1 MEEKTLKRLEYNK
14 VLEQLAS
21 FAGSPLGRERA
32 LALRPVDDPAVITR
46 WQDEASEGR
55 KLLRL
60 EPTAEMGGWKD
71 IRNQLQRAG
80 RGAVLEPEEVIA
92 VADTLTA
99 GRVLKNFLHE
109 RQETYPLLNEH
120 AFFITPLPDLE
131 KRIKKAILPGGEIAD
146 NASPHLAQTRRK
158 LAAAQLNI
166 KNYLENIIR
175 SPNYQKYLQ
184 DPIVTIREGRY
195 VVPVKIEYRAQVPGI
210 IHDQSASGATLFVE
224 PMAVVDKNNELRRL
238 AVAEK
243 QEIQR
248 ILAVL
253 SEGVAQELES
263 IETSLHTLGEL
274 DFIMARARYSQR
286 LDAWAP
292 ILADEAVLDLRQGRH
307 PLLKGDVVP
316 VNIRLG
322 EDFDTLV
329 ITGPNTGGKTVTLKT
344 AGLHVLMAQSG
355 LHIPAGENSR
365 LGVFQRVFTD
375 IGDEQSIEQSL
386 STFSSHMK
394 NIVEIVNKAGRDS
407 LVLLDE
413 LGAGTDP
420 VEGAALAQSIL
431 EKLHSSGART
441 IATTHYSEL
450 KNFAYARER
459 VENASVEF
467 DTATLR
473 PTYRLLIGKP
483 GRSNAFEIAL
493 RLGLPAGLIKR
504 AREFLSV
511 EQVQFEELMRNL
523 EKAQQEAEADR
534 EAAAKFADEA
544 RVIKEKN
551 EKLAEDL
558 AQRREAILSKAGE
571 EARSLVKSARM
582 EAESAI
588 RELREKIAEESTRAR
603 ESAIHEARDKL
614 GRLHHKVSRA
624 VPEKVFSGQVPVE
637 LHAGQEVLLPRF
649 NQRGYVIAPPG
660 PGEEVQVQVGI
671 IKMNVP
677 LKDLRTVEKPKAGG
691 GQSEV
696 AGMILDKAR
705 DISMELD
712 LRGQYSEEAALL
724 VEKYLDDAYLAGLP
738 RVSLIHGKGT
748 GSLRMAVHK
757 LLKGHRRVKSFRL
770 GEHGEGGYGVTVV
783 ELAN

>member
-1 MEEKTLKRLEYNK
+1 MEEKTLKRLEYHK

-46 WQDEASEGR
+46 WLDEVSEGR

-80 RGAVLEPEEVIA
+80 RGAVLEPEELVA

-99 GRVLKNFLHE
+99 GRVLKNFLNE

-120 AFFITPLPDLE
+120 AFYITPLPDLE
-131 KRIKKAILPGGEIAD
+131 KRIKKAILPGGEISD

-224 PMAVVDKNNELRRL
+224 PMALVDKNNELRRL
-238 AVAEK
+238 AVEEK

-248 ILAVL
+248 ILAGL

-263 IETSLHTLGEL
+263 IDTSLHTLGEL
-274 DFIMARARYSQR
+274 DFIMAKARYSQH

-292 ILADEAVLDLRQGRH
+292 VLADEAVLDIRRGRH

-355 LHIPAGENSR
+355 LHIPAGEDSR

-459 VENASVEF
+459 IENASVEF
-467 DTATLR
+467 DAATLR

-534 EAAAKFADEA
+534 EAAAKLADEA
-544 RVIKEKN
+544 RAIKEKH

-558 AQRREAILSKAGE
+558 AQRREAILAKAGE

-582 EAESAI
+582 EAESTI

-614 GRLHHKVSRA
+614 SRLHHKVSRA
-624 VPEKVFSGQVPVE
+624 VPEKVFSGQVPTE
-637 LHAGQEVLLPRF
+637 LRAGQEVLLPRF

-671 IKMNVP
+671 LKINVP

-691 GQSEV
+691 GQSQV
-696 AGMILDKAR
+696 SGMILEKAR

-712 LRGQYSEEAALL
+712 LRGQYAEEAVLL

-748 GSLRMAVHK
+748 GSLRTAVHK

>member
-80 RGAVLEPEEVIA
+80 RGAVLEPEELIA

-551 EKLAEDL
+551 EKLAADL

>member
-1 MEEKTLKRLEYNK
+1 MEEKTFKRLEYHK

-32 LALRPVDDPAVITR
+32 LELKPVDDPAVILR

-80 RGAVLEPEEVIA
+80 RGAVLEPEELFA

-99 GRVLKNFLHE
+99 ARIIKNFLHE
-109 RQETYPLLNEH
+109 RQEAYPLLHEH

-131 KRIKKAILPGGEIAD
+131 NKIKKAILPGGEIAD
-146 NASPHLAQTRRK
+146 NASPELAQTRRK
-158 LAAAQLNI
+158 LASAQLNI
-166 KNYLENIIR
+166 KNYIENMIR

-210 IHDQSASGATLFVE
+210 IHDQSASGATIFVE
-224 PMAVVDKNNELRRL
+224 PMAVVEKNNELRRL
-238 AVAEK
+238 VVAEK

-248 ILAVL
+248 ILAGL
-253 SEGVAQELES
+253 SEGVAQNLES
-263 IETSLHTLGEL
+263 IETSLDTLGEL
-274 DFIMARARYSQR
+274 DFIMARSRYSQR

-292 ILADEAVLDLRQGRH
+292 ILADEAVLDIRRGRH

-344 AGLHVLMAQSG
+344 AGLLVLMHQSG

-365 LGVFQRVFTD
+365 LGIFQRVFTD

-386 STFSSHMK
+386 STFSSHMT
-394 NIVEIVNKAGRDS
+394 NIVDIVAKAGRDS

-431 EKLHSSGART
+431 ETLHSAGART

-493 RLGLPAGLIKR
+493 RLGLPAELIKK

-511 EQVQFEELMRNL
+511 EQIQFEELMRNL

-534 EAAAKFADEA
+534 EAASKLADEA
-544 RVIKEKN
+544 RAIKEKH
-551 EKLAEDL
+551 EKLEEDL
-558 AQRREAILSKAGE
+558 AQRREAILFKAGE
-571 EARSLVKSARM
+571 EARALVKSARA
-582 EAESAI
+582 EAESAV

-603 ESAIHEARDKL
+603 ESAIQEARGKL

-624 VPEKVFSGQVPVE
+624 VPEKVFSGQVPAE
-637 LHAGQEVLLPRF
+637 LRAGQEVLLPKF
-649 NQRGYVIAPPG
+649 NQRGYVITPPG
-660 PGEEVQVQVGI
+660 PGEDVQVQVGI
-671 IKMNVP
+671 MKMNVP
-677 LKDLRTVEKPKAGG
+677 LKELRTVEKPKGGG
-691 GQSEV
+691 GQSQV
-696 AGMILDKAR
+696 AGMIFDKTR
-705 DISMELD
+705 DISVELD
-712 LRGQYSEEAALL
+712 LRGQYAEEAVLQ

-748 GSLRMAVHK
+748 GSLRAAVHK

-770 GEHGEGGYGVTVV
+770 GEHGEGGYGVTIV

>member
-1 MEEKTLKRLEYNK
+1 MEEKTFKRLEYHK

-32 LALRPVDDPAVITR
+32 LELKPVDDPAVILR

-80 RGAVLEPEEVIA
+80 RGAVLEPEELFA

-99 GRVLKNFLHE
+99 ARIIKNFLHE
-109 RQETYPLLNEH
+109 RQESYPLLHEH

-131 KRIKKAILPGGEIAD
+131 NKIKKAILPGGEIAD
-146 NASPHLAQTRRK
+146 NASPELAQTRRK
-158 LAAAQLNI
+158 LASAQLNI
-166 KNYLENIIR
+166 KNYIENMIR

-210 IHDQSASGATLFVE
+210 IHDQSASGATIFVE
-224 PMAVVDKNNELRRL
+224 PMAVVEKNNELRRL
-238 AVAEK
+238 VVAEK

-248 ILAVL
+248 ILAGL
-253 SEGVAQELES
+253 SEGVAQNLES
-263 IETSLHTLGEL
+263 IETSLDTLGEL
-274 DFIMARARYSQR
+274 DFIMARSRYSQV
-286 LDAWAP
+286 LDAWSP
-292 ILADEAVLDLRQGRH
+292 ILADEAVLDIRRGRH

-344 AGLHVLMAQSG
+344 AGLLVLMYQSG

-365 LGVFQRVFTD
+365 MGIFQRVFTD

-386 STFSSHMK
+386 STFSSHMT
-394 NIVEIVNKAGRDS
+394 NIVDIVAKAGRDS

-431 EKLHSSGART
+431 ETLHSAGART

-450 KNFAYARER
+450 KNFAYARDR

-493 RLGLPAGLIKR
+493 RLGLPAELIKK

-511 EQVQFEELMRNL
+511 EQIQFEELMRNL

-534 EAAAKFADEA
+534 EAASKLADEA
-544 RVIKEKN
+544 RAIKEKH
-551 EKLAEDL
+551 EKLEEDL

-571 EARSLVKSARM
+571 EARALVRSARA
-582 EAESAI
+582 EAESAV

-603 ESAIHEARDKL
+603 ESAIQEARGKL

-624 VPEKVFSGQVPVE
+624 VPEKVFSGQVPAE
-637 LHAGQEVLLPRF
+637 LRAGQEVLLPKF
-649 NQRGYVIAPPG
+649 NQRGYVITPPG
-660 PGEEVQVQVGI
+660 PGEDVQVQVGI
-671 IKMNVP
+671 MKMNVP
-677 LKDLRTVEKPKAGG
+677 LKELRTVEKPKGGG
-691 GQSEV
+691 GQSQV
-696 AGMILDKAR
+696 AGMIFDKAR
-705 DISMELD
+705 DISVELD
-712 LRGQYSEEAALL
+712 LRGQYAEEAVLQ

-748 GSLRMAVHK
+748 GSLRAAVHK

-770 GEHGEGGYGVTVV
+770 GEHGEGGYGVTIV

>member
-1 MEEKTLKRLEYNK
+1 MEEKTLKRLEYHK

-32 LALRPVDDPAVITR
+32 LDLRPVDDPVVILR
-46 WQDEASEGR
+46 WQDEVSEGR

-80 RGAVLEPEEVIA
+80 RWAVLEPEELIA
-92 VADTLTA
+92 ISDTLTA
-99 GRVLKNFLHE
+99 GRIIKNFLNE
-109 RQETYPLLNEH
+109 REENYPLLNEH
-120 AFFITPLPDLE
+120 VFFIVPLPDLE
-131 KRIKKAILPGGEIAD
+131 KRIKKAILPGGEISD
-146 NASPHLAQTRRK
+146 NASPELAQTRRK
-158 LAAAQLNI
+158 LAGAQLNI
-166 KNYLENIIR
+166 KNYLENMIR

-224 PMAVVDKNNELRRL
+224 PMAMVEKNNELRRL
-238 AVAEK
+238 IVSEK

-248 ILAVL
+248 ILAGL
-253 SEGVAQELES
+253 SEGVAQNIES
-263 IETSLHTLGEL
+263 IETTLNTLGEL
-274 DFIMARARYSQR
+274 DFIMARARYSQA

-292 ILADEAVLDLRQGRH
+292 ILAGEAVLDIRQGRH

-322 EDFDTLV
+322 EDFDTLI

-365 LGVFQRVFTD
+365 LGIFQRVFTD

-386 STFSSHMK
+386 STFSSHMT
-394 NIVEIVNKAGRDS
+394 NIVEIVSKAGRDS

-420 VEGAALAQSIL
+420 IEGAALAQSIL

-441 IATTHYSEL
+441 VATTHYSEL
-450 KNFAYARER
+450 KNFAYARDR

-493 RLGLPAGLIKR
+493 RLGLPAELIKR
-504 AREFLSV
+504 SREFLSV
-511 EQVQFEELMRNL
+511 EQIQFEELMRNL

-534 EAAAKFADEA
+534 EEAAKLAFEA
-544 RVIKEKN
+544 RAVMEKH
-551 EKLAEDL
+551 EKMEADL

-571 EARSLVKSARM
+571 EARVLVKSAKL
-582 EAESAI
+582 EAESAV
-588 RELREKIAEESTRAR
+588 RELREKIAEETTRAR
-603 ESAIHEARDKL
+603 ESAIQEARDKL

-624 VPEKVFSGQVPVE
+624 APEKVFAGQVPAE
-637 LHAGQEVLLPRF
+637 LRAGQEVLLPKF
-649 NQRGYVIAPPG
+649 NQRGYVIERPG
-660 PGEEVQVQVGI
+660 PGEDVQVQVGI

-677 LKDLRTVEKPKAGG
+677 LKDLRTVEKPKGGG

-696 AGMILDKAR
+696 AGMLLDKAR
-705 DISMELD
+705 DISVELD
-712 LRGQYSEEAALL
+712 LRGQYAEEAMLQ
-724 VEKYLDDAYLAGLP
+724 VEKYLDDAYLAGLS

-748 GSLRMAVHK
+748 GSLRTAVQK

-770 GEHGEGGYGVTVV
+770 GEHGEGGYGVTIV

>member
-1 MEEKTLKRLEYNK
+1 MEEKTLKRLEYHK

-32 LALRPVDDPAVITR
+32 LALRPVDDPALITR

-80 RGAVLEPEEVIA
+80 RGAVLEPEELVA

-131 KRIKKAILPGGEIAD
+131 KRINKAILPGGEISD

-238 AVAEK
+238 AVEEK

-248 ILAVL
+248 ILAGL

-263 IETSLHTLGEL
+263 IDTSLHTLGEL
-274 DFIMARARYSQR
+274 DFIMARARYSRR

-292 ILADEAVLDLRQGRH
+292 VLADEAVLDIRRGRH

-394 NIVEIVNKAGRDS
+394 NIVEIVSKAGRDS

-431 EKLHSSGART
+431 EKLHEAGART

-534 EAAAKFADEA
+534 EAAAKLADEA
-544 RVIKEKN
+544 RAIKEKH
-551 EKLAEDL
+551 EKLAEEL
-558 AQRREAILSKAGE
+558 AQRREAILAKAGE

-588 RELREKIAEESTRAR
+588 RELRERIAEESTRAR
-603 ESAIHEARDKL
+603 ESAIHEARNKL
-614 GRLHHKVSRA
+614 SRLHHKVSRA
-624 VPEKVFSGQVPVE
+624 VPEKVFSGQVPSE
-637 LHAGQEVLLPRF
+637 LRAGQEVLLPRF
-649 NQRGYVIAPPG
+649 NQRGYVVAPPG
-660 PGEEVQVQVGI
+660 PGEDVQVQVGI

-705 DISMELD
+705 AISMELD
-712 LRGQYSEEAALL
+712 LRGQYAEEAALL

-738 RVSLIHGKGT
+738 RVCLIHGKGT
-748 GSLRMAVHK
+748 GSLRAAVHK